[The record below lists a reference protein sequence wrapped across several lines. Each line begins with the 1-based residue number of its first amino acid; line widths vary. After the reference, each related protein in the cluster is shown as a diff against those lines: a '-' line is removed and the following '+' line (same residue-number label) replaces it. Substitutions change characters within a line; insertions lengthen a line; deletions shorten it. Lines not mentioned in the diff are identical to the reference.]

1 MDARSEAQL
10 ATVMPELADKVRAAA
25 TQLAKEGTYLLVVS
39 GLRLACEQTAL
50 YSQGRTTPGH
60 IVTNA
65 PAGLSMHNY
74 GLAVDV
80 VPYLTQN
87 AQGYMNGSGLQLN
100 WNPNTPQY
108 QEMVSALKKQGLT
121 FGGDWVHFPDMDH
134 FQLGGLPANPSA
146 EMIADYGSG
155 DSFTFLEEIWANVMA
170 GKYTVTA

>member
-25 TQLAKEGTYLLVVS
+25 TQLAQEGTYLLVVS
-39 GLRLACEQTAL
+39 GLRIACEQTAL

-80 VPYLTQN
+80 VPYL
-87 AQGYMNGSGLQLN
+87 SGQSGALN
-100 WNPNTPQY
+100 WNDRTPQY
-108 QEMVSALKKQGLT
+108 QEMVTALKSQGLA
-121 FGGDWVHFPDMDH
+121 FGGDWVHFPDDDH

-146 EMIADYGSG
+146 EMIADYAGG
-155 DSFTFLEEIWANVMA
+155 KCALATIWANVAA
-170 GKYTVTA
+170 GKYGTVTA